1 MRVNHRHRFAVRASL
16 ARRLY
21 DELADDRMRWTD
33 AVFWLIVGSLLSG
46 SLMWMVR

>member
-1 MRVNHRHRFAVRASL
+1 MFHSSRRFTATRASV

-33 AVFWLIVGSLLSG
+33 AVFWLILGSLLGSG
-46 SLMWMVR
+46 VTLMVR